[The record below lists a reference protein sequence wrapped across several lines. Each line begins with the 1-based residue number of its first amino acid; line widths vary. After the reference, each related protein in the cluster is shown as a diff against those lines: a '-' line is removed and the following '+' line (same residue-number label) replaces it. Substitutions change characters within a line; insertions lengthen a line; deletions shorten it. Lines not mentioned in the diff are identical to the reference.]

1 MPFIRII
8 LLNILLLTSL
18 SANALCKKGPDFQRS
33 EEDSY
38 GLSLAM
44 GTINVSSLEIQPV
57 GSPLGSNIV
66 NFSQNPRYTSPDNVL
81 WVCDIA
87 DKDNIF
93 EIIATNGDDRNGGFF
108 DLGSIDG
115 YPNYYGTLFEHVALR
130 LTHLNSGTVFT
141 RQYQR
146 IPMKN
151 YQVSPDGTQIY
162 IRVKDFSPIRAD
174 LIRVSSTSPRGQSPD
189 DWCGRPTQLTSGSY
203 SCNQPNGYVSFC
215 SPGSP
220 DAYCDSGDSA
230 FIYTGWYYDNWMAIN
245 MGISTGYPANLVSI
259 PTCVAKSVTP
269 MVFFPTISVSDLNN
283 GQTAQSNFNVHILCE
298 GQSTSGETQG
308 MTAMGLQVPY
318 ESYLTAQQLNLVNAS
333 GGVSHLLSEKY
344 GQPGYASGVGIQ
356 IANSNDGVL
365 RNFIGWSRCL
375 AATCQ
380 PGGNGGWYAVRDGA
394 TQVTNNGSTAINE
407 YVVNFNAY
415 LTRIAGETVTAGKVD
430 ASAEVLV
437 KVQ

>member
-108 DLGSIDG
+108 DLGSIDS

-283 GQTAQSNFNVHILCE
+283 GQTAQSNFNVHTLCE

>member
-365 RNFIGWSRCL
+365 RNFIGWSRCM

>member
-8 LLNILLLTSL
+8 LLNIVLLTSL

-365 RNFIGWSRCL
+365 RNFIGWSRCM

>member
-8 LLNILLLTSL
+8 LLNIVLLTSL
-18 SANALCKKGPDFQRS
+18 SASALCKKGPDFQRT

-87 DKDNIF
+87 DKNNIF

-115 YPNYYGTLFEHVALR
+115 YPNYYGTLFSHVALR

-151 YQVSPDGTQIY
+151 YDVSPDGTQIY
-162 IRVKDFSPIRAD
+162 IRVKDFSPIRAE
-174 LIRVSSTSPRGQSPD
+174 LIRVSSTSPTGQSPD
-189 DWCGRPTQLTSGSY
+189 DWCGRSAQLTSGSY

-230 FIYTGWYYDNWMAIN
+230 YTYDGWYYDNWMAIN

-308 MTAMGLQVPY
+308 MTAMGLQVSY
-318 ESYLTAQQLNLVNAS
+318 ESYQMAQQLNLVNAS

>member
-18 SANALCKKGPDFQRS
+18 SASALCKKGPDFVRT
-33 EEDSY
+33 ELDAW
-38 GLSLAM
+38 GVSLAL
-44 GTINVSSLEIQPV
+44 GTVNLSSLELQPI
-57 GSPLGSNIV
+57 GSPLGSSIV
-66 NFSQNPRYTSPDNVL
+66 TFADNPRYKGPDSVL

-87 DKDNIF
+87 DRNNIF
-93 EIIATNGDDRNGGFF
+93 EIIATNGDERNGGFF
-108 DLGSIDG
+108 ELGASEG
-115 YPNYYGTLFEHVALR
+115 YPGYYGTYFAHVALR
-130 LTHLNSGTVFT
+130 LTHMNSGKVFA

-146 IPMKN
+146 IPLTN
-151 YQVSPDGTQIY
+151 YLVSPDGSQIY

-174 LIRVSSTSPRGQSPD
+174 LIRVNSTTPTGQAPNNY
-189 DWCGRPTQLTSGSY
+189 CGTQLTSGSY
-203 SCNQPNGYVSFC
+203 NCVQPNAYVSFC

-220 DAYCDSGDSA
+220 DAYCDTGDSA
-230 FIYTGWYYDNWMAIN
+230 YDWTGWLLDNWMAVN
-245 MGISTGYPANLVSI
+245 MGVSTGYPANLVSI

-269 MVFFPTISVSDLNN
+269 MVFFPTISVSDLDN

-318 ESYLTAQQLNLVNAS
+318 ESYQMAQQLNLVNAS

>member
-1 MPFIRII
+1 MSLIRII
-8 LLNILLLTSL
+8 LLNIVLLTSL
-18 SANALCKKGPDFQRS
+18 SASALCKKGPDFVRT
-33 EEDSY
+33 ELDAY

-44 GTINVSSLEIQPV
+44 GTVNVSSLEIQPI

-66 NFSQNPRYTSPDNVL
+66 TFSQNPRYKGPDSVL

-87 DKDNIF
+87 DQNNIF
-93 EIIATNGDDRNGGFF
+93 EIIATNGDDRNSGFF
-108 DLGSIDG
+108 DLGKTDG
-115 YPNYYGTLFEHVALR
+115 YPDFYGTLFEHVALR
-130 LTHLNSGTVFT
+130 LTHMNSGTVFT

-151 YQVSPDGTQIY
+151 YQVSPDGSQIY

-174 LIRVSSTSPRGQSPD
+174 LIRVSSTT
-189 DWCGRPTQLTSGSY
+189 PTTGAPFNYCARASQLTSGSY

-230 FIYTGWYYDNWMAIN
+230 FTFDGWYYDNWMAIN

-269 MVFFPTISVSDLNN
+269 MVFFPTISINDLNN
-283 GQTAQSNFNVHILCE
+283 GQTAQSSFNVHILCE